1 MEKIFRC
8 KNCVTLS
15 TRPRINF
22 DERGL
27 VSDTW
32 TNVAT
37 NVPTRFVLLSES
49 EARDGRNTTTKT
61 FSAVVPGDTDV
72 KSSDRLHEPSTDNYY
87 EIQSVGQARMKDGR
101 VYYKSLNFK
110 MPTFCNT
117 NLFLFFGLD
126 ILHYDITFLI
136 KRFYIKIILDY
147 FNLILIKF

>member
-1 MEKIFRC
+1 MPARF
-8 KNCVTLS
+8 
-15 TRPRINF
+15 PRRLLIDTVNVQRTTPSNF

-101 VYYKSLNFK
+101 VYYKSLS
-110 MPTFCNT
+110 
-117 NLFLFFGLD
+117 LLL
-126 ILHYDITFLI
+126 
-136 KRFYIKIILDY
+136 RE
-147 FNLILIKF
+147 